1 MGHIGKRC
9 FGVSF
14 VLKPGDREE
23 FSLNQL
29 IQTRPENQIVRLVQA
44 LQPAQC
50 QNTVSVPGEDAGIPP
65 CLGEDA
71 LDLEDSICCV
81 SFILQSCPPA
91 TAITSH
97 FLRAASLNQLQGS
110 RQRLNPSNTIPP

>member
-1 MGHIGKRC
+1 M
-9 FGVSF
+9 SF

-65 CLGEDA
+65 C
-71 LDLEDSICCV
+71 V

-110 RQRLNPSNTIPP
+110 WQRLNPSNTIPP